1 MARGVLVLFLP
12 KFHCELNFIEQCWGR
27 AKGIYRTYP
36 ESSRED
42 RLEDNTVTALESI
55 PLSMMRK
62 FSNRSLR
69 VMDAYGRGLNG
80 RQAAWA
86 SRKYRGHRVLPN
98 DIMEELGKKGI
109 V

>member
-1 MARGVLVLFLP
+1 MSLILLSNAGAAQKVSTTD
-12 KFHCELNFIEQCWGR
+12 Q
-27 AKGIYRTYP
+27 TYP

-42 RLEDNTVTALESI
+42 CLEDNTVTVLEFI
-55 PLSMMRK
+55 PLSMMHK
-62 FSNRSLR
+62 FLNRSLR
-69 VMDAYGRGLNG
+69 FMDAYGHGLNG

-86 SRKYRGHRVLPN
+86 LRKYRGHRVLPN

>member
-1 MARGVLVLFLP
+1 MENMQS
-12 KFHCELNFIEQCWGR
+12 KFRCKIEEDNI
-27 AKGIYRTYP
+27 AESIYRTYP

-42 RLEDNTVTALESI
+42 QLEVNTVTALESI

-62 FSNRSLR
+62 FSNRSQR
-69 VMDAYGRGLNG
+69 FMDAYSRGLNG

-98 DIMEELGKKGI
+98 NIMEGLGKQGI

>member
-1 MARGVLVLFLP
+1 MGRP
-12 KFHCELNFIEQCWGR
+12 KRRRLINIQNLNG
-27 AKGIYRTYP
+27 GSDM
-36 ESSRED
+36 SSSKRWKTTGNSD
-42 RLEDNTVTALESI
+42 LEA
-55 PLSMMRK
+55 SMMRK

-69 VMDAYGRGLNG
+69 FMDAYGRGLNG